1 MSNHSHQSD
10 ENDDTE
16 HVNQLVLSKLSHTEL
31 TFPGRQAQLLFPR
44 LSDRQVDGPVP
55 VLDRGNYGK

>member
-1 MSNHSHQSD
+1 MPNHSHQSD

-16 HVNQLVLSKLSHTEL
+16 HVNQLVLSKLSHTVLHTEL

-44 LSDRQVDGPVP
+44 LSDGQVDGSGFRV
-55 VLDRGNYGK
+55 